1 MSEAAFGARGNLTC
15 TLQAMQTLVLI
26 RHAVAEE
33 REQWRGDDDAQR
45 PLTDA
50 GRTQAERIAKVVMRM
65 VDGLERDAAIVSLRS
80 SPALRCIDTVR
91 PLAKRSGVAL
101 DIDPGLM
108 EGKDIKPPS
117 PREDGV
123 HIICAHGD
131 NIPWLLDDLHID
143 WKQQCKKGSIW
154 RIERDGRGL
163 VLGAQYEAVAKA

>member
-1 MSEAAFGARGNLTC
+1 
-15 TLQAMQTLVLI
+15 MQMLVLI
-26 RHAVAEE
+26 RHAQAEE
-33 REQWRGDDDAQR
+33 REQWRGTDDAQR

-50 GRTQAERIAKVVMRM
+50 GRRQADRIAKVVMNM
-65 VDGLERDAAIVSLRS
+65 VDELDRDAAIVSLRS

-101 DIDPGLM
+101 DVDANLM
-108 EGKDIKPPS
+108 ESRDIKPPS
-117 PREDGV
+117 PRDDGV

-154 RIERDGRGL
+154 CIARDGRGKVISARYL
-163 VLGAQYEAVAKA
+163 AVAKD